1 MSTTI
6 VVVGWLNLTLKIDYY
21 KNEQFNRCNKSIIF
35 LIESFY
41 VKDIESLRKKECVF
55 LLLQNIEYLNGRRN
69 QYKITNRSH
78 FNVNTKYYTLYIM
91 YKLFGFNFSIL
102 KSSVEC
108 LIYLRFM
115 RDRVVLCAFVGEMRS

>member
-1 MSTTI
+1 M
-6 VVVGWLNLTLKIDYY
+6 TLKIYYY

-41 VKDIESLRKKECVF
+41 VKDIESLQKKECVF

-102 KSSVEC
+102 KPSVEC